1 VERTQTHTHKV
12 HQLEEVD
19 MLTTKINLLMK
30 KLENPGLDHLKMVD
44 ARVTCEECREIDH
57 MGINYPT
64 VSQDVNLV
72 GYSNNGFR
80 PNQGFNA
87 GWNKS
92 SFLSNNNQQGDMGQN
107 FNKSKPPLKDIVRD
121 QLMINSEVGKKLLA
135 NDRILES
142 INNKMNNFT
151 VVVQNQLNFKKCW
164 RRG

>member
-72 GYSNNGFR
+72 GYSNNGFH

-107 FNKSKPPLKDIVRD
+107 FNKSKPPLKDIVQD